1 MQGTNS
7 SYFSFSFH
15 EAERKYLTWLWP
27 SPTSDP
33 PLGTLLHVSLL
44 WTASLVQ
51 LIHLLLSGKPQV
63 FLSSE
68 GARKACFC
76 PFWGNPCCAPGDTWL
91 PLSFLLHGCC
101 AQPELACDLKAG
113 LGGISH
119 QGGNWEAGR

>member
-51 LIHLLLSGKPQV
+51 FICFCLGSHRFFSPLKVQEKLAFALSGEILAVPLGTLGCLFPFCSTGAV
-63 FLSSE
+63 LSQS
-68 GARKACFC
+68 
-76 PFWGNPCCAPGDTWL
+76 
-91 PLSFLLHGCC
+91 LHATSRLVWVASLTREVIGR
-101 AQPELACDLKAG
+101 Q
-113 LGGISH
+113 
-119 QGGNWEAGR
+119 AGR